1 MSKRNP
7 SFRISGL
14 SAEPFKHLFG
24 LSCEALA
31 EYGVERHVADKP
43 HAFPDRVA
51 LVDAEPGESLLLLN
65 YTHQNADNPYRASHA
80 IFIRESD
87 APTFDKVN
95 EIPEVLRR
103 RIVSLRAFNES
114 NRLVDA
120 EVAEGKHIETAI
132 ERFLRAPNIAY
143 LHAHYAKHGCYA
155 ARIDRG

>member
-1 MSKRNP
+1 MSNRNP

-24 LSCEALA
+24 LSREALA
-31 EYGVERHVADKP
+31 GYGVERHVADRP

-87 APTFDKVN
+87 SAAFDKVD

-103 RIVSLRAFNES
+103 RIVSLRAFNGS

-120 EVAEGKHIETAI
+120 DVADGKQIEPAI
-132 ERFLRAPNIAY
+132 ERLLLAPNVAY

-155 ARIDRG
+155 ARIDRA